1 MREPA
6 TTKRRSAHRGTGRNA
21 EQRELALLEEFTRSA
36 SVAALA
42 QRIAA
47 RLGPRTRSEN
57 LIADAG
63 LGPATRDH

>member
-1 MREPA
+1 MRESA
-6 TTKRRSAHRGTGRNA
+6 TSRRRAVRRRGEPDA
-21 EQRELALLEEFTRSA
+21 ERRELALLEEFNRSG

-47 RLGPRTRSEN
+47 RLGPNVRWED

-63 LGPATRDH
+63 LGPTNRDR